1 MAREEGTE
9 NLREVLEQTILE
21 EDNKLFD
28 EDIGDERNAIAKNLV
43 DFYKLKLEE
52 DKLAQEHD
60 LKMKEILSKESLSKK
75 EMGNKERELDL
86 KMKEILSKESLS
98 KKEMSNKERELDLK
112 MREIL
117 SRENLSEKEMSHKKR
132 ELDIR
137 ERELELS
144 KANSKMEFI
153 KSGLTLVA
161 WAGLSIGV
169 MVFESNGGAIL
180 SKAFPGI
187 FPKTKI

>member
-9 NLREVLEQTILE
+9 NLRDVLEQTIIE

-28 EDIGDERNAIAKNLV
+28 EKIGDERNAIADNLV
-43 DFYKLKLEE
+43 NFYKLKLEE
-52 DKLAQEHD
+52 DKLTQERD
-60 LKMKEILSKESLSKK
+60 IKMKEFDHKE
-75 EMGNKERELDL
+75 
-86 KMKEILSKESLS
+86 
-98 KKEMSNKERELDLK
+98 
-112 MREIL
+112 
-117 SRENLSEKEMSHKKR
+117 R

-137 ERELELS
+137 ERELEQS
-144 KANSKMEFI
+144 KTNSKLELI
-153 KSGLTLVA
+153 KSGVTLAA

-169 MVFESNGGAIL
+169 MIFESNGGAIL

>member
-9 NLREVLEQTILE
+9 NLREVLEQTIIE

-28 EDIGDERNAIAKNLV
+28 ENIGDERNAIADNLV
-43 DFYKLKLEE
+43 NFYKLKLEE
-52 DKLAQEHD
+52 DKLTQERD
-60 LKMKEILSKESLSKK
+60 IKMK
-75 EMGNKERELDL
+75 
-86 KMKEILSKESLS
+86 
-98 KKEMSNKERELDLK
+98 
-112 MREIL
+112 EIL
-117 SRENLSEKEMSHKKR
+117 SRENLFEKEMSHKKQ

-144 KANSKMEFI
+144 KSNSKMELI
-153 KSGLTLVA
+153 KSGLTLAA
-161 WAGLSIGV
+161 WTGLSIGV

>member
-9 NLREVLEQTILE
+9 NLREVLEQTIIE

-28 EDIGDERNAIAKNLV
+28 EKIGDERNAIAGNLV

-52 DKLAQEHD
+52 DKLTQEYD
-60 LKMKEILSKESLSKK
+60 LKMK
-75 EMGNKERELDL
+75 
-86 KMKEILSKESLS
+86 
-98 KKEMSNKERELDLK
+98 
-112 MREIL
+112 EIL
-117 SRENLSEKEMSHKKR
+117 SRENLSEKEMRHKER

-144 KANSKMEFI
+144 KSNSKMELI
-153 KSGLTLVA
+153 KSGLTLAA

>member
-9 NLREVLEQTILE
+9 NLREVLEQTIIE

-28 EDIGDERNAIAKNLV
+28 EEIGDERNAIADNFV

-52 DKLAQEHD
+52 DKLAQEYD
-60 LKMKEILSKESLSKK
+60 IKMKEILSKE
-75 EMGNKERELDL
+75 N
-86 KMKEILSKESLS
+86 LS
-98 KKEMSNKERELDLK
+98 KKEMSHKE
-112 MREIL
+112 
-117 SRENLSEKEMSHKKR
+117 R

-144 KANSKMEFI
+144 KANSKMELI
-153 KSGLTLVA
+153 KSGITLVA

>member
-52 DKLAQEHD
+52 DKLTQERD
-60 LKMKEILSKESLSKK
+60 IKMKEFDHKE
-75 EMGNKERELDL
+75 
-86 KMKEILSKESLS
+86 
-98 KKEMSNKERELDLK
+98 
-112 MREIL
+112 
-117 SRENLSEKEMSHKKR
+117 R

-137 ERELELS
+137 ERELEQS
-144 KANSKMEFI
+144 KTNSKLELI
-153 KSGLTLVA
+153 KSGVTLAA

-169 MVFESNGGAIL
+169 MVFEGNGGAIL

>member
-52 DKLAQEHD
+52 DKLSQEH
-60 LKMKEILSKESLSKK
+60 EI
-75 EMGNKERELDL
+75 
-86 KMKEILSKESLS
+86 
-98 KKEMSNKERELDLK
+98 K

-117 SRENLSEKEMSHKKR
+117 SRENLSEKEMSHKER

-144 KANSKMEFI
+144 KSNSKMELI
-153 KSGLTLVA
+153 KSGLTLAA

>member
-52 DKLAQEHD
+52 DKLAQEYD
-60 LKMKEILSKESLSKK
+60 LKMKEILS
-75 EMGNKERELDL
+75 
-86 KMKEILSKESLS
+86 
-98 KKEMSNKERELDLK
+98 
-112 MREIL
+112 
-117 SRENLSEKEMSHKKR
+117 RENLFEKEMSHKKQ

-144 KANSKMEFI
+144 KANSKKEFI

>member
-9 NLREVLEQTILE
+9 NLREVLEQTIIE

-28 EDIGDERNAIAKNLV
+28 EKIGDERNAIAGNLV
-43 DFYKLKLEE
+43 SFYKLKLEE
-52 DKLAQEHD
+52 DKLTQERD
-60 LKMKEILSKESLSKK
+60 IKMKEFDHKE
-75 EMGNKERELDL
+75 
-86 KMKEILSKESLS
+86 
-98 KKEMSNKERELDLK
+98 
-112 MREIL
+112 
-117 SRENLSEKEMSHKKR
+117 R

-137 ERELELS
+137 ERELEQS
-144 KANSKMEFI
+144 KTNSKLELI
-153 KSGLTLVA
+153 KYGVTLAA

-169 MVFESNGGAIL
+169 MVFEGNGGAIL

>member
-9 NLREVLEQTILE
+9 NLREVLEQTIIE

-28 EDIGDERNAIAKNLV
+28 EKIGGERNAIADNLV
-43 DFYKLKLEE
+43 NFYKLKLEE
-52 DKLAQEHD
+52 DKLTQERD
-60 LKMKEILSKESLSKK
+60 IKM
-75 EMGNKERELDL
+75 
-86 KMKEILSKESLS
+86 
-98 KKEMSNKERELDLK
+98 KEMSNKERELDI
-112 MREIL
+112 RE
-117 SRENLSEKEMSHKKR
+117 RELEQSKANSKLEFDHKER

-137 ERELELS
+137 ERELEQS
-144 KANSKMEFI
+144 KTNSKLELI
-153 KSGLTLVA
+153 KSGVTLAA

-169 MVFESNGGAIL
+169 MVFEGNGGAIL

>member
-28 EDIGDERNAIAKNLV
+28 EKIGDERNAIADNLIS
-43 DFYKLKLEE
+43 FYKLKLEE
-52 DKLAQEHD
+52 DKLAQERNI
-60 LKMKEILSKESLSKK
+60 KMKEFDH
-75 EMGNKERELDL
+75 KERELD
-86 KMKEILSKESLS
+86 
-98 KKEMSNKERELDLK
+98 
-112 MREIL
+112 
-117 SRENLSEKEMSHKKR
+117 
-132 ELDIR
+132 IR
-137 ERELELS
+137 VRELEQS
-144 KANSKMEFI
+144 KTNSKLELI
-153 KSGLTLVA
+153 KSGVTLAA

>member
-28 EDIGDERNAIAKNLV
+28 EEIGDERNAIADNLV
-43 DFYKLKLEE
+43 NFYKLKLEE
-52 DKLAQEHD
+52 DKLAQEYD
-60 LKMKEILSKESLSKK
+60 LKIKEILSK
-75 EMGNKERELDL
+75 
-86 KMKEILSKESLS
+86 
-98 KKEMSNKERELDLK
+98 
-112 MREIL
+112 
-117 SRENLSEKEMSHKKR
+117 ENLSEKEMSHKER

-137 ERELELS
+137 EKELEQS
-144 KANSKMEFI
+144 KTNSKLELI
-153 KSGLTLVA
+153 KSGVTLAA

>member
-28 EDIGDERNAIAKNLV
+28 EKIGDERNAIADNLV
-43 DFYKLKLEE
+43 SFYKLKLEE
-52 DKLAQEHD
+52 DKLAQERD
-60 LKMKEILSKESLSKK
+60 IKMKEFDH
-75 EMGNKERELDL
+75 KERELD
-86 KMKEILSKESLS
+86 
-98 KKEMSNKERELDLK
+98 
-112 MREIL
+112 
-117 SRENLSEKEMSHKKR
+117 
-132 ELDIR
+132 IR
-137 ERELELS
+137 VRELEQS
-144 KANSKMEFI
+144 KTNSKLELI
-153 KSGLTLVA
+153 KSGVTLAA

-169 MVFESNGGAIL
+169 MIFEGNGGAIL

>member
-28 EDIGDERNAIAKNLV
+28 EKIGDERNAIADNLV
-43 DFYKLKLEE
+43 SFYKLKLEE
-52 DKLAQEHD
+52 DRLAQERD
-60 LKMKEILSKESLSKK
+60 IKMKEFDH
-75 EMGNKERELDL
+75 KERELD
-86 KMKEILSKESLS
+86 
-98 KKEMSNKERELDLK
+98 
-112 MREIL
+112 
-117 SRENLSEKEMSHKKR
+117 
-132 ELDIR
+132 IR
-137 ERELELS
+137 VRELEQS
-144 KANSKMEFI
+144 KTNSKLELI
-153 KSGLTLVA
+153 KSGVTLAA

-169 MVFESNGGAIL
+169 MVFEGNGGAIL

>member
-9 NLREVLEQTILE
+9 NLREVLEQTIIE

-28 EDIGDERNAIAKNLV
+28 EKIGDERNAIAGNLV

-52 DKLAQEHD
+52 DKLAQEYD
-60 LKMKEILSKESLSKK
+60 LKMKEILSKESLS
-75 EMGNKERELDL
+75 
-86 KMKEILSKESLS
+86 
-98 KKEMSNKERELDLK
+98 
-112 MREIL
+112 
-117 SRENLSEKEMSHKKR
+117 EKEMSHKER

-144 KANSKMEFI
+144 KSNSKMELI
-153 KSGLTLVA
+153 KSGITLVA

>member
-9 NLREVLEQTILE
+9 TLRDVLEQTIIE

-28 EDIGDERNAIAKNLV
+28 EKIGDERNGIAANLV

-52 DKLAQEHD
+52 DKLDSDHEI
-60 LKMKEILSKESLSKK
+60 KM
-75 EMGNKERELDL
+75 
-86 KMKEILSKESLS
+86 
-98 KKEMSNKERELDLK
+98 KEMSNTE
-112 MREIL
+112 
-117 SRENLSEKEMSHKKR
+117 R

-137 ERELELS
+137 ERELEQS
-144 KANSKMEFI
+144 KSNSKMELV
-153 KSGLTLVA
+153 KSGLTLAA
-161 WAGLSIGV
+161 WTGLSIGV

>member
-9 NLREVLEQTILE
+9 NLRDVLEQTIIE

-28 EDIGDERNAIAKNLV
+28 EKIGDERNAIADNLV
-43 DFYKLKLEE
+43 NFYKLKLEE
-52 DKLAQEHD
+52 DKLTQERD
-60 LKMKEILSKESLSKK
+60 IKMKEFDHKE
-75 EMGNKERELDL
+75 
-86 KMKEILSKESLS
+86 
-98 KKEMSNKERELDLK
+98 
-112 MREIL
+112 
-117 SRENLSEKEMSHKKR
+117 R

-137 ERELELS
+137 ERELNQS
-144 KANSKMEFI
+144 KTNSKLELI
-153 KSGLTLVA
+153 KSGVTLAA

-169 MVFESNGGAIL
+169 MVFEGNGGAIL

>member
-9 NLREVLEQTILE
+9 NLREVLEQTIIE

-28 EDIGDERNAIAKNLV
+28 EKIGDERNAIADNLV
-43 DFYKLKLEE
+43 RFYKLKLEE
-52 DKLAQEHD
+52 DKLTQERD
-60 LKMKEILSKESLSKK
+60 IKMKEFDHKE
-75 EMGNKERELDL
+75 
-86 KMKEILSKESLS
+86 
-98 KKEMSNKERELDLK
+98 
-112 MREIL
+112 
-117 SRENLSEKEMSHKKR
+117 R

-137 ERELELS
+137 ERELEQS
-144 KANSKMEFI
+144 KTNSKLELI
-153 KSGLTLVA
+153 KSGVTLAA

-169 MVFESNGGAIL
+169 MVFEGNGGAIL

>member
-28 EDIGDERNAIAKNLV
+28 EKIGDERNAIADNLV
-43 DFYKLKLEE
+43 NFYKLKLEE
-52 DKLAQEHD
+52 DKLTQERD
-60 LKMKEILSKESLSKK
+60 IKM
-75 EMGNKERELDL
+75 
-86 KMKEILSKESLS
+86 
-98 KKEMSNKERELDLK
+98 
-112 MREIL
+112 
-117 SRENLSEKEMSHKKR
+117 KEMSHKER

-137 ERELELS
+137 ERELEAS
-144 KANSKMEFI
+144 KTNSKLELI
-153 KSGLTLVA
+153 KSGVTLGA

-169 MVFESNGGAIL
+169 MVFEGNGGAIL

>member
-28 EDIGDERNAIAKNLV
+28 EKIGDERNAIADNLV
-43 DFYKLKLEE
+43 NFYKLKLEE

-60 LKMKEILSKESLSKK
+60 LKMKE
-75 EMGNKERELDL
+75 
-86 KMKEILSKESLS
+86 
-98 KKEMSNKERELDLK
+98 
-112 MREIL
+112 
-117 SRENLSEKEMSHKKR
+117 MSHKER

-137 ERELELS
+137 ERELEQS
-144 KANSKMEFI
+144 KTNSKLELI
-153 KSGLTLVA
+153 KSGVTLAA

-169 MVFESNGGAIL
+169 MVFEGNGGAIL

>member
-52 DKLAQEHD
+52 DKLAQEH
-60 LKMKEILSKESLSKK
+60 EI
-75 EMGNKERELDL
+75 
-86 KMKEILSKESLS
+86 
-98 KKEMSNKERELDLK
+98 K

-117 SRENLSEKEMSHKKR
+117 SRESLSEKEMSHKER

-144 KANSKMEFI
+144 KSNSKMELI
-153 KSGLTLVA
+153 KSGLTLAA

-169 MVFESNGGAIL
+169 MVFESTGGAIL
-180 SKAFPGI
+180 SQAFPGI
-187 FPKTKI
+187 FPQTKI

>member
-9 NLREVLEQTILE
+9 NLRDVLEQTIIE

-28 EDIGDERNAIAKNLV
+28 EKIGDERNAIADNLV
-43 DFYKLKLEE
+43 NFYKLKLEE

-60 LKMKEILSKESLSKK
+60 LKMKEFDHKE
-75 EMGNKERELDL
+75 
-86 KMKEILSKESLS
+86 
-98 KKEMSNKERELDLK
+98 
-112 MREIL
+112 
-117 SRENLSEKEMSHKKR
+117 R

-137 ERELELS
+137 ERELEQS
-144 KANSKMEFI
+144 KTNSKLELI
-153 KSGLTLVA
+153 KSGVTLAA

-169 MVFESNGGAIL
+169 MVFEGNGGAIL

>member
-9 NLREVLEQTILE
+9 NLREVLEQTIIE

-28 EDIGDERNAIAKNLV
+28 ENIGDERNAIAKNLV

-52 DKLAQEHD
+52 DKLAQEYE
-60 LKMKEILSKESLSKK
+60 LKMKEILS
-75 EMGNKERELDL
+75 R
-86 KMKEILSKESLS
+86 ESLS
-98 KKEMSNKERELDLK
+98 KKEMSNKEQELELK
-112 MREIL
+112 MKEIL
-117 SRENLSEKEMSHKKR
+117 SRENSFEKEMSHKER

-144 KANSKMEFI
+144 KSNSKMELI
-153 KSGLTLVA
+153 KSGLTLAA

-169 MVFESNGGAIL
+169 MVFENNGGAIL

>member
-9 NLREVLEQTILE
+9 NLRDVLEQTIIE

-28 EDIGDERNAIAKNLV
+28 EKIGDERNAIADNLAN
-43 DFYKLKLEE
+43 FYKLKLEE
-52 DKLAQEHD
+52 DKLTQERD
-60 LKMKEILSKESLSKK
+60 IKMKEFDHKE
-75 EMGNKERELDL
+75 
-86 KMKEILSKESLS
+86 
-98 KKEMSNKERELDLK
+98 
-112 MREIL
+112 
-117 SRENLSEKEMSHKKR
+117 R

-137 ERELELS
+137 ERELEQS
-144 KANSKMEFI
+144 KTNSKLELI
-153 KSGLTLVA
+153 KSGVTLAA

-169 MVFESNGGAIL
+169 MVFEGNGGAIL

>member
-28 EDIGDERNAIAKNLV
+28 EKIGDERNAIADNLIS
-43 DFYKLKLEE
+43 FYKLKLEE
-52 DKLAQEHD
+52 DKLAQERD
-60 LKMKEILSKESLSKK
+60 IKMKEFDH
-75 EMGNKERELDL
+75 KERELD
-86 KMKEILSKESLS
+86 
-98 KKEMSNKERELDLK
+98 
-112 MREIL
+112 
-117 SRENLSEKEMSHKKR
+117 
-132 ELDIR
+132 IR
-137 ERELELS
+137 ARELEQS
-144 KANSKMEFI
+144 KTNSKLELI
-153 KSGLTLVA
+153 KSGVTLAA

-169 MVFESNGGAIL
+169 MVFEGNGGAIL

>member
-9 NLREVLEQTILE
+9 NLREVLEQTIIE

-28 EDIGDERNAIAKNLV
+28 EEIGDERNAIANNLV

-52 DKLAQEHD
+52 DKLAQEYD
-60 LKMKEILSKESLSKK
+60 LKMKEILSKE
-75 EMGNKERELDL
+75 
-86 KMKEILSKESLS
+86 
-98 KKEMSNKERELDLK
+98 
-112 MREIL
+112 
-117 SRENLSEKEMSHKKR
+117 NLSEKEMSHKER

-144 KANSKMEFI
+144 KSNSKMELI
-153 KSGLTLVA
+153 KSGVTLVA

>member
-52 DKLAQEHD
+52 DKLAQEH
-60 LKMKEILSKESLSKK
+60 EI
-75 EMGNKERELDL
+75 
-86 KMKEILSKESLS
+86 
-98 KKEMSNKERELDLK
+98 K

-144 KANSKMEFI
+144 KANSKMELI

-161 WAGLSIGV
+161 WTGLSIGV

-187 FPKTKI
+187 FPKTKL

>member
-9 NLREVLEQTILE
+9 NLREVLEQTIIE

-28 EDIGDERNAIAKNLV
+28 ENIGDERNAIAKNLV

-52 DKLAQEHD
+52 DKLAQER
-60 LKMKEILSKESLSKK
+60 EI
-75 EMGNKERELDL
+75 
-86 KMKEILSKESLS
+86 
-98 KKEMSNKERELDLK
+98 K
-112 MREIL
+112 MR
-117 SRENLSEKEMSHKKR
+117 EMSHKER

-137 ERELELS
+137 ERELEQS
-144 KANSKMEFI
+144 KTNSKMELI
-153 KSGLTLVA
+153 KSGVTLTA

-169 MVFESNGGAIL
+169 MIFESNGGAIL

-187 FPKTKI
+187 FPKTKM

>member
-9 NLREVLEQTILE
+9 NLRDVLEQTIIE

-28 EDIGDERNAIAKNLV
+28 EKIGDERNAIAGNLV

-52 DKLAQEHD
+52 DKLAQEYD
-60 LKMKEILSKESLSKK
+60 LKMKEILSKESLS
-75 EMGNKERELDL
+75 
-86 KMKEILSKESLS
+86 
-98 KKEMSNKERELDLK
+98 
-112 MREIL
+112 
-117 SRENLSEKEMSHKKR
+117 EKEMSHKER

-144 KANSKMEFI
+144 KTNSKMELI
-153 KSGLTLVA
+153 KSGITLVA

-187 FPKTKI
+187 FPKTRI

>member
-9 NLREVLEQTILE
+9 NLREVLEQTIIE

-28 EDIGDERNAIAKNLV
+28 EKIGDERNAIADNLV

-52 DKLAQEHD
+52 DKLAQEYD
-60 LKMKEILSKESLSKK
+60 LKMKEILSKE
-75 EMGNKERELDL
+75 N
-86 KMKEILSKESLS
+86 LS
-98 KKEMSNKERELDLK
+98 KKEMSHKE
-112 MREIL
+112 
-117 SRENLSEKEMSHKKR
+117 R

-144 KANSKMEFI
+144 KANSKMELI
-153 KSGLTLVA
+153 KSGVTLVA